1 MNKSTTGVLS
11 AAVGGAGFLAFLFLL
26 QTGLPIAIGAGIAS
40 FAGTVMALGRSD
52 EEQPMAKLGALSKD
66 ATIAEAHKKL
76 QDIHACGRRIPDT
89 AVRQKVEAICGV
101 ADKIFEDLRNDPR
114 DIQPAK
120 KFLTYYLDATANILD
135 KYLEIS
141 SKGLNG
147 PEVTQRMAKVSQLLD
162 TIRIAFE
169 NQLTKLLDNDFLDLD
184 AEMSLLENTIKS
196 EGLR

>member
-1 MNKSTTGVLS
+1 MNKSTTGVVS

-40 FAGTVMALGRSD
+40 FAGTALALGKSD
-52 EEQPMAKLGALSKD
+52 DEGPEAKLGVLAGD

-76 QDIHACGRRIPDT
+76 QNIHACGRRVQDT

-120 KFLTYYLDATANILD
+120 KFLTYYLDATANILE

-147 PEVTQRMAKVSQLLD
+147 PEVTRRMAKVSELLD
-162 TIRIAFE
+162 TIREAFE
-169 NQLTKLLDNDFLDLD
+169 NQLTKLLDNDFLD
-184 AEMSLLENTIKS
+184 
-196 EGLR
+196 